1 MASLQPYRAP
11 FLNTSDVSEES
22 PMKEQT
28 EGLEKQHLPNRITLS
43 EGRLERVGNGY
54 EGNA

>member
-28 EGLEKQHLPNRITLS
+28 EGLEKQHLPNRTALS

>member
-1 MASLQPYRAP
+1 
-11 FLNTSDVSEES
+11 
-22 PMKEQT
+22 MKEQT